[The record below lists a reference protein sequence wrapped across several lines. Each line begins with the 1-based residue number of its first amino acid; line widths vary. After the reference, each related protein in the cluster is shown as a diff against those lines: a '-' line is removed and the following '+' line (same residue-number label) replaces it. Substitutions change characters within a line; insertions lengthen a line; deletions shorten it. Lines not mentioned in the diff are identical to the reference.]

1 MNALQSGVVAEPA
14 INEDFASEVTIAPPG
29 DEYYT
34 PNRPLTALWG
44 ESVGSIALASARRYP
59 RYAAPLTRPLS
70 FPVYIIDWT
79 FKETTIRIHKR
90 VRWRNCLIACGLPL
104 LLFLVARTQTE
115 PPAFRLRTQIPPRLA
130 TGQRYRI
137 HLDAAGGRLPL
148 DWRVSKGKLPPG
160 LQLNTQS
167 GEIVGSPT
175 TVGEFAFT
183 LEATDKSQPPQ
194 VAQQDFVVQVIAPL
208 TIVWKDD
215 PRVQGN
221 AINGRVAVSN
231 YTGDTFDLTV
241 IIVAVNEIG
250 RATAL
255 GYQKLDLA
263 SGVIDFE
270 IPFGSTLPVGK
281 YVVHADAIAE
291 VPSKNAIYRARQQTP
306 RPLSVSQQ

>member
-1 MNALQSGVVAEPA
+1 MGQ
-14 INEDFASEVTIAPPG
+14 
-29 DEYYT
+29 
-34 PNRPLTALWG
+34 TA
-44 ESVGSIALASARRYP
+44 
-59 RYAAPLTRPLS
+59 
-70 FPVYIIDWT
+70 
-79 FKETTIRIHKR
+79 
-90 VRWRNCLIACGLPL
+90 
-104 LLFLVARTQTE
+104 
-115 PPAFRLRTQIPPRLA
+115 PPAFRVLTQIPPRLA

-137 HLDAAGGRLPL
+137 HLDAAGGRGPL

-160 LQLNTQS
+160 LRLNAQT
-167 GEIVGSPT
+167 GEIVGAPT

-183 LEATDKSQPPQ
+183 LEATDTSQPPQ

-208 TIVWKDD
+208 TIVWKEG
-215 PRVQGN
+215 PRVQGD

-231 YTGDTFDLTV
+231 YTGDSFDLTV

-263 SGVIDFE
+263 SGLIDFE
-270 IPFGSTLPVGK
+270 IPFGSTLPMGK

-306 RPLSVSQQ
+306 QPLVVTQQ

>member
-1 MNALQSGVVAEPA
+1 MYASADRSAERGVLYTQSGIAVGTQFQGAAVEGSSGKLLFIAAASGITAHNAAYVA
-14 INEDFASEVTIAPPG
+14 SLSRL
-29 DEYYT
+29 Y
-34 PNRPLTALWG
+34 NR
-44 ESVGSIALASARRYP
+44 LASRSPIIKIRNFGWRRNWLFLCS
-59 RYAAPLTRPLS
+59 ALVVS
-70 FPVYIIDWT
+70 
-79 FKETTIRIHKR
+79 
-90 VRWRNCLIACGLPL
+90 ACGALG
-104 LLFLVARTQTE
+104 QTAS
-115 PPAFRLRTQIPPRLA
+115 PAFRLRTHIPPRLA

-148 DWRVSKGKLPPG
+148 DWRLSKGKLPPG
-160 LQLNTQS
+160 LQLNAQA

-194 VAQQDFVVQVIAPL
+194 LAQQDFLVQVIAPL
-208 TIVWKDD
+208 TIVWKDG

-221 AINGRVAVSN
+221 TINGRVAVSN

-241 IIVAVNEIG
+241 IIMAVNEIG

-263 SGVIDFE
+263 SGLLDFE

-281 YVVHADAIAE
+281 YMVHADAIAE
-291 VPSKNAIYRARQQTP
+291 VTSKNAIYRARQQTQ
-306 RPLSVSQQ
+306 RPLEVTQQ

>member
-1 MNALQSGVVAEPA
+1 MLQDGSGTTLLFAL
-14 INEDFASEVTIAPPG
+14 
-29 DEYYT
+29 
-34 PNRPLTALWG
+34 
-44 ESVGSIALASARRYP
+44 VGSQLIARAQHSRV
-59 RYAAPLTRPLS
+59 S
-70 FPVYIIDWT
+70 PVYIIGWT
-79 FKETTIRIHKR
+79 SKESIIRILKFCRRRNWLFVWTVFVLSTCGASGQTAPPVFR
-90 VRWRNCLIACGLPL
+90 V
-104 LLFLVARTQTE
+104 
-115 PPAFRLRTQIPPRLA
+115 RTQIPPRLA
-130 TGQRYRI
+130 SGQRYRI
-137 HLDAAGGRLPL
+137 HLDAAGGRPPF

-175 TVGEFAFT
+175 SVGEFAFT

-208 TIVWKDD
+208 TIVWKDG

-270 IPFGSTLPVGK
+270 IPFGSTLPMGK

-291 VPSKNAIYRARQQTP
+291 VPSRNAIYRARQQTT
-306 RPLSVSQQ
+306 RPLEVSQQ